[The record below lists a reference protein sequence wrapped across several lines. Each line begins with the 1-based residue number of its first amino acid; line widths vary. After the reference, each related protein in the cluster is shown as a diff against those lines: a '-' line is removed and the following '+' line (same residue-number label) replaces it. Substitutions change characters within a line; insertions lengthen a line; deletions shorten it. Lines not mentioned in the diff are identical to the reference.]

1 MDGMK
6 GRYISLQR
14 TSIQTI
20 QIDMQGRIGTQRRNG
35 ELLHGN
41 FVPINVI
48 FSHSKSYQ
56 KMGLNEKY
64 RWNKQLIVFLLCLGV
79 IGYYGMEEA
88 CISYLMFVASRG
100 SQIIDQFI
108 AYS

>member
-1 MDGMK
+1 MDGTK
-6 GRYISLQR
+6 GKYISLQR

-20 QIDMQGRIGTQRRNG
+20 QIDMQGTIGTQRRSG

-48 FSHSKSYQ
+48 FSHSKSYE
-56 KMGLNEKY
+56 KMGLNWKY
-64 RWNKQLIVFLLCLGV
+64 RRNKQLIVFFLCVGV

-88 CISYLMFVASRG
+88 CISYLMFVASQG
-100 SQIIDQFI
+100 SRIIDQFI